1 MSEVEKMHQAGLVLE
16 GGGMKGVY
24 TAGVLDLFL
33 DKGLEFSSVY
43 GVSAGACS
51 MCSYIAKQRG
61 RALDV
66 NIDYLDSKRYC
77 SVESMLFS
85 GDLFN
90 VNTCYNL
97 IPNYLN
103 PIDKEAFA
111 QYEGKAY
118 SVATNIATGRPEY
131 LQVKDAV
138 KDIDMVR
145 ASASLPLVSR
155 TVYIKGRPYLDGGI
169 SDSIPLQKS
178 IRDGNRKNVVVMT
191 KEVGFRRK
199 PTDSRQLA
207 LIKLRYAKYP
217 KVAELMAQRHIA
229 YNECLDYIESLEQSG
244 KIFVIRPRHASDVA
258 RIERDKAKM
267 HALYDQGYQ
276 EAESLYEDLME
287 YLNR

>member
-1 MSEVEKMHQAGLVLE
+1 MYQAGLVLE

-51 MCSYIAKQRG
+51 MCSYVAKQRG

-66 NIDYLDSKRYC
+66 NVDYLDSKRYC
-77 SVESMLFS
+77 SVESMLLT

-103 PIDKEAFA
+103 PIDKDAYDA
-111 QYEGKAY
+111 YEGKAY

-131 LQVKDAV
+131 LRVKDAV
-138 KDIDMVR
+138 ADIDMVR

-155 TVYIKGRPYLDGGI
+155 TVFINGKPYLDGGI

-207 LIKLRYAKYP
+207 LIKVRYAKYP
-217 KVAELMAQRHIA
+217 RVAKLMKERHQM
-229 YNECLDYIESLEQSG
+229 YNDCLDYIERLEKEGQ
-244 KIFVIRPRHASDVA
+244 IFVIRPQYASKVR
-258 RIERDKAKM
+258 RIERDKERM
-267 HALYDQGYQ
+267 IALYDQGYQ
-276 EAESLYEDLME
+276 EAEALYDSLLE